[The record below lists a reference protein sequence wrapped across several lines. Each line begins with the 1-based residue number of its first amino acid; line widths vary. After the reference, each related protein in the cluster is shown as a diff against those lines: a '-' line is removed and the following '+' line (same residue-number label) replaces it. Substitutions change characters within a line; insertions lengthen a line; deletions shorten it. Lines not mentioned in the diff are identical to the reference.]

1 MWRIGAIVLLAAAVW
16 ARWRP
21 FRVAV
26 EGTSMAPELEPGDW
40 LVATRPARLRPG
52 DLVVVEHPER
62 PGFELVKRLTALSGE
77 SVGALVLGPDEY
89 WVTGVQRGSSTD
101 STRFGPVRARH
112 IRGVVHLRYWPPRRM
127 RLLRT

>member
-1 MWRIGAIVLLAAAVW
+1 MVPPFAVEPGAPATLPRGRMWRIGAIALLMAAAW
-16 ARWRP
+16 ARWHP

-62 PGFELVKRLTALSGE
+62 PRFELVKRLAALPGD

-89 WVTGVQRGSSTD
+89 WVTGDRRGPSTH
-101 STRFGPVRARH
+101 SPAVR
-112 IRGVVHLRYWPPRRM
+112 
-127 RLLRT
+127 